1 MTRVTRISVLLLLLA
16 LAAQA
21 APGGKLPY
29 RFGMTKTDVRGETAC
44 SPYLE
49 VPSTG
54 GLECPNFVLDR
65 KRNIS
70 FVFDAAGLAKIQ
82 LWFAEAASREDA
94 MRATEELLAYL
105 TKARDYGVVQFSL
118 EGSKLGKPI
127 ALAYLDPEVAKRALF
142 AALDGVGGPQ
152 KVQLRPQRSP
162 VDAVVFASI
171 MRHPTHGYYVF
182 LYYTRPEK

>member
-1 MTRVTRISVLLLLLA
+1 MTRVTRISVLFLSLA

-105 TKARDYGVVQFSL
+105 TKAHGAVESHN
-118 EGSKLGKPI
+118 
-127 ALAYLDPEVAKRALF
+127 LAAGTQVTVKALF